1 MDSGN
6 NVTSA
11 RSDKNV
17 TFLKFFLGSWKTNK
31 RDKARDLEN
40 LIIFL
45 CNRKSL
51 NRGHVQLIGERRLW
65 DPNYAHYSPQYGGD
79 VLFENVSRAKVL

>member
-1 MDSGN
+1 MTQERKKNLFVNLIKFLSISLDSGN

-45 CNRKSL
+45 
-51 NRGHVQLIGERRLW
+51 
-65 DPNYAHYSPQYGGD
+65 
-79 VLFENVSRAKVL
+79 